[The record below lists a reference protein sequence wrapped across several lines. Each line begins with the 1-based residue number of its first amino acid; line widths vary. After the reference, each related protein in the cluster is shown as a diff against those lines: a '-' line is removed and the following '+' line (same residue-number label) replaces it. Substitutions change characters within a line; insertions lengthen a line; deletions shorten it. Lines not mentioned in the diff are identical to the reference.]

1 MESKAFK
8 ELLSELDKLTPQQ
21 KKEIEEQLHH
31 HDDIQTVMAL
41 IEKRM
46 DTGSSCPKCGSSTK
60 IIRWG
65 LSAGLQ
71 RYRCGECKATFN
83 ALTGTPLAR
92 LRHKEK
98 WLSYTQQMADNQ
110 SIRKSAHTCSVHR
123 NTSFRWRHR
132 FLALSNEQKATNL
145 TGITEADE
153 AFFLESFKGKKRGMP
168 RAARKRGGKA
178 TKRGLSSEQTP
189 VLICRDRT
197 GCTADFVL
205 KKIDKENLSA
215 ALKPLIAA
223 DAILCS
229 DGEKALAAAAREL
242 GIIHRPVNLS
252 AGIRVIG
259 KVYHVQNVNAY
270 GSRLK
275 QWMRQFHGVATRYL
289 ENYLG
294 WRRMIERQ
302 TEALSPQS
310 ILSTALRL
318 NNHQQS
324 MMT

>member
-1 MESKAFK
+1 MDPKAFK
-8 ELLSELDKLTPQQ
+8 ALLLELDKLTQQQ
-21 KKEIEEQLHH
+21 KKQIEEQLDNHNG
-31 HDDIQTVMAL
+31 IQSVITL
-41 IEKRM
+41 IEKRIE
-46 DTGSSCPKCGSSTK
+46 TESFCPKCGSSEK

-71 RYRCGECKATFN
+71 RYRCGKCKATFN

-98 WLSYTQQMADNQ
+98 WLSYAQQMADNG
-110 SIRKSAHTCSVHR
+110 SIRKSAHACSVHR
-123 NTSFRWRHR
+123 NTSLRWRHR
-132 FLALSNEQKATNL
+132 FLAAANEQQATNL
-145 TGITEADE
+145 TGIAEADE
-153 AFFLESFKGKKRGMP
+153 AFFLKSFKGKKRGMP

-178 TKRGLSSEQTP
+178 AKRGLSSEQIP

-229 DGEKALAAAAREL
+229 DGEKALAAAARDL
-242 GIIHRPVNLS
+242 GIIHRSVNLS

-259 KVYHVQNVNAY
+259 KVYHTQNVNAY

-302 TEALSPQS
+302 ADSLSPQS
-310 ILSTALRL
+310 ILSTALKLSSR
-318 NNHQQS
+318 QQS

>member
-1 MESKAFK
+1 MKSKAFK
-8 ELLSELDKLTPQQ
+8 ELLTELEKLTPHQ
-21 KKEIEEQLHH
+21 KKQIEEQLQHH
-31 HDDIQTVMAL
+31 TDIQEVVTL

-46 DTGSSCPKCGSSTK
+46 DTESSCPKCGSSEK

-65 LSAGLQ
+65 SSAGLQ
-71 RYRCGECKATFN
+71 RYRCDGCKATFN

-98 WLSYTQQMADNQ
+98 WLSYAQQLADNR
-110 SIRKSAHTCSVHR
+110 SVRKSADAVSVHR

-132 FLALSNEQKATNL
+132 FLELSDTQKATHL

-153 AFFLESFKGKKRGMP
+153 TFFLESFKGKKRGMP
-168 RAARKRGGKA
+168 RAARKRGSKA
-178 TKRGLSSEQTP
+178 SKRGLSSEQIP

-205 KKIDKENLSA
+205 DKIDTANLTA
-215 ALKPLIAA
+215 ALEPLIAE

-229 DGEKALAAAAREL
+229 DGEKALAAAARKI
-242 GIIHRPVNLS
+242 GVTHRPVNLS
-252 AGIRVIG
+252 AGIRIIG
-259 KVYHVQNVNAY
+259 KVYHIQNVNAY

-275 QWMRQFHGVATRYL
+275 QWMRQFHGVATQYL
-289 ENYLG
+289 KNYLG

-302 TEALSPQS
+302 TVPLLPQS
-310 ILSTALRL
+310 ILSIALKL
-318 NNHQQS
+318 K
-324 MMT
+324 